1 MDSRRQNFTGSE
13 IRLRNSSARQI
24 AFEVLYEV
32 DFNNQYSNLLLSRIL
47 RDVDLSER
55 DRSFVTELV
64 YGTLRNRGRCD
75 GAIRRTSERSIDE
88 IDPKVLEVL
97 RMTAYQ
103 ILFLDSPAHAAVN
116 ESVELAKTVA
126 GKSTAGF
133 VNAVSRRI
141 LELKKDFYE
150 GLEEEYSHPNWI
162 INAFKDALKDDLK
175 VHAQLTADNK
185 SQSATL
191 IAWPGRSTVEELINL
206 GGEKLDRGVSAVR
219 FNGNP
224 GTLAPVRERRAGVQE
239 IGSQLVV
246 ERFFET
252 NTGNLRWLDLCAGP
266 GGKAAYLDSL
276 IEDGEF
282 IANEISV
289 ERARLVQQVVQ
300 KGKVSTFDGTQ
311 IPENVGQFDR
321 ILIDAPCTGIGA
333 LRRRPEIRWRRNPSN
348 LQELVNLQAKLLDS
362 AASRLRIGGIIG
374 YATCS
379 PHLAETKWQIRDFL
393 KRHPNFKRI
402 AVAKDSDEDGDMQLW
417 TYKDDTDCMYLSL
430 LRKES

>member
-1 MDSRRQNFTGSE
+1 MDSWRQNFTGDE
-13 IRLRNSSARQI
+13 IRLRHSSARQT

-32 DFNNQYSNLLLSRIL
+32 DFNNQYSNILLSRML

-75 GAIRRTSERSIDE
+75 GAIRRTSERSFGE
-88 IDPKVLEVL
+88 IDPKVLVVL

-141 LELKKDFYE
+141 LELEKDFYD
-150 GLEEEYSHPNWI
+150 GLEEEYSHPIWI

-175 VHAQLTADNK
+175 VQAQLTADNR

-219 FNGNP
+219 FTGNP
-224 GTLAPVRERRAGVQE
+224 GSLGPVRERRAGVQE

-282 IANEISV
+282 IANEISI

-300 KGKVSTFDGTQ
+300 NGKVSSFDGTQ
-311 IPENVGQFDR
+311 IPENVGEFDR

-393 KRHPNFKRI
+393 KRHPIFKRI

>member
-1 MDSRRQNFTGSE
+1 
-13 IRLRNSSARQI
+13 
-24 AFEVLYEV
+24 
-32 DFNNQYSNLLLSRIL
+32 
-47 RDVDLSER
+47 
-55 DRSFVTELV
+55 
-64 YGTLRNRGRCD
+64 
-75 GAIRRTSERSIDE
+75 
-88 IDPKVLEVL
+88 
-97 RMTAYQ
+97 
-103 ILFLDSPAHAAVN
+103 
-116 ESVELAKTVA
+116 
-126 GKSTAGF
+126 
-133 VNAVSRRI
+133 
-141 LELKKDFYE
+141 
-150 GLEEEYSHPNWI
+150 
-162 INAFKDALKDDLK
+162 
-175 VHAQLTADNK
+175 
-185 SQSATL
+185 
-191 IAWPGRSTVEELINL
+191 
-206 GGEKLDRGVSAVR
+206 
-219 FNGNP
+219 
-224 GTLAPVRERRAGVQE
+224 
-239 IGSQLVV
+239 
-246 ERFFET
+246 
-252 NTGNLRWLDLCAGP
+252 
-266 GGKAAYLDSL
+266 LDSL

-282 IANEISV
+282 IANEISI

-300 KGKVSTFDGTQ
+300 KGKVSTFDGTE

>member
-88 IDPKVLEVL
+88 IDPKVLVVL

-219 FNGNP
+219 FYGNP

-282 IANEISV
+282 IANEISI

-300 KGKVSTFDGTQ
+300 KGKVSTFDGTE

-321 ILIDAPCTGIGA
+321 ILVDAPCTGIGA

-348 LQELVNLQAKLLDS
+348 LQDLVNLQAKLLDS

-379 PHLAETKWQIRDFL
+379 PHLAETKWRIRDFL